1 MTKRVAIIGAGPA
14 GMACARMLCR
24 EEGFTIDIYD
34 DRESVGGL
42 CGSFKACNQIV
53 DYGPHLLYLR
63 DQRATDF
70 YYSNVQDDELIEVP
84 RFSRIFYRN
93 KYFLYPVR
101 VGDALRNLGFWES
114 VRCVLSFI
122 KGKLFPLKGDS
133 FEDWVANSFGYRLYS
148 IFFKVYSEKVW
159 GVKCTSLD
167 KSFAQQRMKKLDL
180 LETIKEAL
188 KLKNTNEVE
197 ETSITHFRYPKFG
210 SGVVYEHLADELRAN
225 GVTIHLNTEV
235 VKIHTKDH
243 KATGID
249 FYRQGADGD
258 RELHHEDYDIVV
270 SSAPFTEMVKSIDEV
285 DERTL
290 EYVNKLRYRN
300 TVLAF
305 VEVDNDHVGPD
316 QWLYV
321 VSNDVQ
327 FGRMTNFG
335 NWSTY
340 MKLGAK
346 TNILCLEYW
355 MNDEDELWNLSETD
369 FISLVRKDVTTAQ
382 FATEAQIKSV
392 ELKRIHR
399 SYPVYA
405 KGYLDNLRPVYH
417 AMDDFR
423 DLYFIGRNG
432 AFKYNNQD
440 HSIVMGMLCA
450 DKIMGRYQGSLW
462 DVNTDNTYQY
472 VTKAK

>member
-14 GMACARMLCR
+14 GMACARILCR
-24 EEGFTIDIYD
+24 EPGYSVDLYD
-34 DRESVGGL
+34 DRNSVGGL

-70 YYSNVQDDELIEVP
+70 YYSNVKDDELIEVP

-101 VGDALRNLGFWES
+101 VADALRNLGFLES

-159 GVKCTSLD
+159 GVKCTELD
-167 KSFAQQRMKKLDL
+167 QSFAQQRMKKLDL
-180 LETIKEAL
+180 VETIKEAL
-188 KLKNTNEVE
+188 RLKNTNTVE
-197 ETSITHFRYPKFG
+197 ETSITHFRYPKLG
-210 SGVVYEHLADELRAN
+210 SGVVYEHLADELRDH
-225 GVTIHLNTEV
+225 GVNIHLNTTV
-235 VKIHTKDH
+235 TKIHTCAK
-243 KATGID
+243 KASGID
-249 FYRQGADGD
+249 FYRQGSP
-258 RELHHEDYDIVV
+258 ELCHEDYDIVV

-285 DERTL
+285 DAATRA
-290 EYVNKLRYRN
+290 YVNKLRYRN

-305 VEVDNDHVGPD
+305 VEVANDHVGPD

-340 MKLGAK
+340 MKLGAP

-355 MNDEDELWNLSETD
+355 MSDEDALWSLPED
-369 FISLVRKDVTTAQ
+369 EFIALVKKDVQTAQ
-382 FATEAQIKSV
+382 FAQAGQIKSV

-405 KGYLDNLRPVYH
+405 KGYLDNLQPVYQ
-417 AMDDFR
+417 AMDAFS

-440 HSIVMGMLCA
+440 HSIIMGLLCA
-450 DKIMGRYQGSLW
+450 EKILGRYQGSLW
-462 DVNTDNTYQY
+462 DINTDNTYQY
-472 VTKAK
+472 VSKTK